1 MSIFGSCSNL
11 ACMDAIAL
19 PAENAGQF
27 AVRRKH
33 ADIRTILMEKEVT
46 PITLYHD
53 GCSICVAVVESI
65 DTLID
70 KARFAL
76 RVVNLSE
83 RRDAV
88 AEAEALHVS
97 RLPSLV
103 FGGQVIEIDPHAP
116 ISEFRESQLHVGPSP
131 ESL

>member
-1 MSIFGSCSNL
+1 M
-11 ACMDAIAL
+11 
-19 PAENAGQF
+19 
-27 AVRRKH
+27 
-33 ADIRTILMEKEVT
+33 T

-53 GCSICVAVVESI
+53 GCSICVGVVESM

-70 KARFAL
+70 KTRFAL

-88 AEAEALHVS
+88 AEAEALRVS

-116 ISEFRESQLHVGPSP
+116 ISAFREPEWHVGPSP

>member
-1 MSIFGSCSNL
+1 
-11 ACMDAIAL
+11 MDSIAL
-19 PAENAGQF
+19 PADNARQF

-33 ADIRTILMEKEVT
+33 ADIRTILVEKQVT

-53 GCSICVAVVESI
+53 GCSICVAVVESM

-70 KARFAL
+70 KTRFAL

-88 AEAEALHVS
+88 AEAEALRVS

-103 FGGQVIEIDPHAP
+103 FGGQVIEIDPHAS
-116 ISEFRESQLHVGPSP
+116 ISEFREPEWHVGPSP